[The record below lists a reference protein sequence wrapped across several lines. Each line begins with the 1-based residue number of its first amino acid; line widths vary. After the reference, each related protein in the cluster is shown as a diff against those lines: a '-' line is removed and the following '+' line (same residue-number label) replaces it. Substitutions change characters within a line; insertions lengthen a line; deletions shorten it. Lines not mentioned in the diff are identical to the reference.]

1 MPRRRVKKEKSRY
14 ASVRTMQKTLGP
26 MLALLVAFVVGFSVD
41 AWHSNKTD
49 ETRHLAALSELGA
62 ASLNSYLAKFE
73 ATLRLASTEM
83 LRGTASPGLPVR
95 VRDAVQQIYPEL
107 HNVRVVT
114 LGEET
119 PNTGTGELARAV
131 FPAPAAYASGRGGLV
146 FDRPVWSKTTSDWV
160 IPIRYAMRDPQ
171 GGLLY
176 AIDASLPLSTAY
188 NLWKD
193 APLPEGG
200 RLGVIRDDGHLMTLY
215 PVPERIETATIYG
228 IVRTNSPVFLHVREH
243 NFPQR
248 GMVEGAGSWD
258 GRPRLWVYRRL
269 ENYPLTLYTSLPAA
283 FLWQT
288 WWQQVRYPYLLL
300 ALGALGGGIV
310 YTWIVRRQRAWE
322 VARERTTHRIGRLN
336 KRLGQRVAQLEASNG
351 ELEAFSYTVSHD
363 LRGPLRVIHGFSE
376 RLTEQCGAMLDPK
389 SAHYLDRIKISA
401 QRMGDLVDGLLQL
414 SRVTRMKIDAQP
426 VDLTHEAKSVA
437 RELQQLSPDRNVRF
451 SVEEGL
457 VAHGSQPLLRDLLR
471 NLLENAWKF
480 TANRSDAAV
489 SLTTE
494 DCDGER
500 VYVVRDNGVGFDM
513 QYARKLFNAFHRLH
527 GTDYDG
533 VGIGLATAARIAAM
547 HGGRIWAEAR
557 KNEGAAFRFVL
568 NPRS

>member
-1 MPRRRVKKEKSRY
+1 
-14 ASVRTMQKTLGP
+14 MQKTLAP
-26 MLALLVAFVVGFSVD
+26 MLALLVAFAAGFSLD
-41 AWHSNKTD
+41 AWHTNKVD
-49 ETRHLAALSELGA
+49 ETRQLAALAELGA

-73 ATLRLASTEM
+73 ATLRLASAEM
-83 LRGTASPGLPVR
+83 LRRSAAPGLPAR
-95 VRDAVQQIYPEL
+95 IRDGVHEVYPEL

-114 LGEET
+114 LGEEK

-131 FPAPAAYASGRGGLV
+131 FPAPAAYASGQGGLV
-146 FDRPVWSKTTSDWV
+146 FDRPVWSKSANDWV
-160 IPIRYAMRDPQ
+160 IPIRYAMRDER
-171 GGLLY
+171 GMLMY

-200 RLGVIRDDGHLMTLY
+200 RLGVMRDDGHLMTLY
-215 PVPERIETATIYG
+215 PVPDRLQRETIYG

-248 GMVEGAGSWD
+248 GMVEGAGTWD

-269 ENYPLTLYTSLPAA
+269 ENYPLTLYTSLPTA

-300 ALGALGGGIV
+300 ALGTLGGALV
-310 YTWIVRRQRAWE
+310 YGWIMRRQRAWE
-322 VARERTTHRIGRLN
+322 IAREKSDRRIRRLN
-336 KRLGQRVAQLEASNG
+336 RKLAQRVAQLEASNS
-351 ELEAFSYTVSHD
+351 ELDAFGYTVSHD

-376 RLTEQCGAMLDPK
+376 RLAEHCGTLLDAK

-401 QRMGDLVDGLLQL
+401 RRMGDLVDGLLQL
-414 SRVTRMKIDAQP
+414 SRVARVKVDPQP

-437 RELQQLSPDRNVRF
+437 RELQQLSPERNVRF
-451 SVEEGL
+451 SVEEDL
-457 VAHGSQPLLRDLLR
+457 LAHGSQPLLRDLLR

-480 TANRSDAAV
+480 TATRSEATI

-494 DCDGER
+494 DRGRER
-500 VYVVRDNGVGFDM
+500 AYVVRDNGVGFDM

-557 KNEGAAFRFVL
+557 KNEGAAFYFVL
-568 NPRS
+568 QPRS